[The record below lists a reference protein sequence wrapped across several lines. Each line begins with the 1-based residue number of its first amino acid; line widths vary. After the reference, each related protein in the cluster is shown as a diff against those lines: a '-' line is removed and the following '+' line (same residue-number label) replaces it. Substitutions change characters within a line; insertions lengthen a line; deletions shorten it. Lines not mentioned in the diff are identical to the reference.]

1 MLFVI
6 LFCLSFPV
14 ISMANHEE
22 TELVRMLTNLTSY
35 NKYVRPVLKE
45 SKPVVVRHG
54 IILKEISDINEKQQK
69 MIVNVLQKIE
79 WKDEILNWN
88 PADYGGIKEINI
100 DSSHFWIPR
109 LLLYNNA
116 DDKYPIE
123 RDDAKTRLLLR
134 YNGSITWI
142 VPAVLKSSCRINVK
156 YFPLD
161 EQFCSLRIGSW
172 TLDID
177 RQDINP
183 INTEIDLSMFSPNS
197 QWELLETWAHRHTLR
212 HSCCAKDVAQIQY
225 DIHIKRLPLFYI
237 SNFILPC
244 ALIAALTA
252 MVFLTP
258 AETGEQLAVGVTIL
272 LSLVVFFLMVETRV
286 PNTSDHLPLIAKYY
300 CCTVIEISAVLA
312 ITCLIHKFEHHS
324 AEPCPPWV
332 QKYIIGYMGRMV
344 FMTFEQKKK
353 KKVQVISVSG
363 GSKPVPD
370 KVNLDTKVPKPQN
383 SWMKKKG
390 LGKLLQKNA
399 EPSPFEGNK
408 NVTIIADNMRDS
420 TASEALEM
428 QWKHAA
434 NILTRFMSLVY
445 ILAIT
450 ITFFA
455 IICSKDDQGHVFPKQ
470 K

>member
-1 MLFVI
+1 MFLGIF
-6 LFCLSFPV
+6 FFSFPALL
-14 ISMANHEE
+14 MANPNESK
-22 TELVRMLTNLTSY
+22 LVNMLMNVPNY
-35 NKYVRPVLKE
+35 EKRIRPVLQE
-45 SKPVVVRHG
+45 NKPVFVRHG
-54 IILKEISDINEKQQK
+54 VILKDISDINEKQQK

-79 WKDEILNWN
+79 WKDEVLNWD
-88 PADYGGIKEINI
+88 PADYAGIQEINV
-100 DSSHFWIPR
+100 DSSYMWVPR

-123 RDDAKTRLLLR
+123 RDGAKSRLVLK
-134 YNGSITWI
+134 YNGNITWI
-142 VPAVLKSSCRINVK
+142 VPAVFKSSCRINVE

-161 EQFCSLRIGSW
+161 EQFCSLSIGSW
-172 TLDID
+172 TLGVEK
-177 RQDINP
+177 QDIHP
-183 INTEIDLSMFSPNS
+183 MDDEMDLSMFSPNS
-197 QWELLETWAHRHTLR
+197 QWELVETWAHRQTLK
-212 HSCCAKDVAQIQY
+212 HSCCSNEVAQIQY

-312 ITCLIHKFEHHS
+312 VTCVIHKFEHRG
-324 AEPCPPWV
+324 AEPCPQWV
-332 QKYIIGYMGRMV
+332 QKYIIGYMGKLV
-344 FMTFEQKKK
+344 LMTFAQEKR
-353 KKVQVISVSG
+353 KKVQVISVAEEPN
-363 GSKPVPD
+363 KE
-370 KVNLDTKVPKPQN
+370 KVDLARTEPKPT
-383 SWMKKKG
+383 SIWTKKKEF
-390 LGKLLQKNA
+390 GKLLQKKT
-399 EPSPFEGNK
+399 ETISPFEGNK
-408 NVTIIADNMRDS
+408 NVDSIASSMKDS
-420 TASEALEM
+420 ETSEALEM
-428 QWKHAA
+428 KWKHAA

-455 IICSKDDQGHVFPKQ
+455 VIYNKTDQGHVFPKQ